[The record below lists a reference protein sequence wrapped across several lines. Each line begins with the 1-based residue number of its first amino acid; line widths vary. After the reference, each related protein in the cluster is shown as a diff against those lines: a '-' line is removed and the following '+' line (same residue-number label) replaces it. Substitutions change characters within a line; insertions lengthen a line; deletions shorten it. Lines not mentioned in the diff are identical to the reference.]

1 MACFHAIFYHYF
13 NKYLWRD
20 SKVMK
25 RFFLAFIGALL
36 ITISG
41 SYAGDWSKIK
51 IGTEG
56 AYPPWNGTNAAGEL
70 EGAEID
76 LAADLCAR
84 MNAECELVAQDWD
97 GIIPALQ
104 NGKYDAIIAGM
115 SITAERME
123 VINFSQ
129 GYANE
134 PAGFTVLKSSPLG
147 TLKASGK
154 VNMDNLTDT
163 SAGYLESLKSALS
176 GFTVGVQGSTTHENF
191 VKQEL
196 GGSVSMKS
204 YDTQQNMELDLAAGR
219 IDAALSDK
227 GSMEEFMSTDK
238 GKNLVFVGPDLG
250 GGPFGGGVGVGL
262 RKADTDLLAMFNKA
276 IDEARAD
283 GTLAKHF
290 SKWFGKDISM

>member
-1 MACFHAIFYHYF
+1 MI
-13 NKYLWRD
+13 
-20 SKVMK
+20 K
-25 RFFLAFIGALL
+25 RSFLTFIAFLFV
-36 ITISG
+36 TISVA
-41 SYAGDWSKIK
+41 YAHDWSKIK

-76 LAADLCAR
+76 LVRDLCAR

-134 PAGFTVLKSSPLG
+134 PASFSVLKSSSLAALG
-147 TLKASGK
+147 HSGK
-154 VNMDNLTDT
+154 VNMDSLNAT
-163 SAGYLESLKSALS
+163 SEGLLASLKSTLN
-176 GFTVGVQGSTTHENF
+176 GTTVGVQGSTTHENF
-191 VKQEL
+191 VKQVL
-196 GGSVSMKS
+196 GDSVTMKS
-204 YDTQQNMELDLAAGR
+204 YDTQENLELDLSVGR
-219 IDAALSDK
+219 IDAALSDQ
-227 GSMEEFMSTDK
+227 GSMEKFMESEN
-238 GKNLVFVGPDLG
+238 GKDIVFIGPGLG
-250 GGPFGGGVGVGL
+250 GGSFGEGVGVGL
-262 RKADTDLLAMFNKA
+262 RKRDTDLLQMFNKA

-283 GTLAKHF
+283 GTLAEHF
-290 SKWFGKDISM
+290 TKWFGKDISM

>member
-1 MACFHAIFYHYF
+1 MEVLVKKF
-13 NKYLWRD
+13 NFLLTILIALGV
-20 SKVMK
+20 ST
-25 RFFLAFIGALL
+25 LAF
-36 ITISG
+36 
-41 SYAGDWSKIK
+41 AGDWSKIK

-134 PAGFTVLKSSPLG
+134 PASFSVLKSSPLAALG
-147 TLKASGK
+147 SSGK
-154 VNMDNLTDT
+154 VNMDALNDT
-163 SAGYLESLKSALS
+163 SSALLDALKETLN
-176 GFTVGVQGSTTHENF
+176 GNVVGVQGSTTHENF
-191 VKQEL
+191 VKQVL
-196 GGSVSMKS
+196 GDSVTMKS

-227 GSMEEFMSTDK
+227 GSMEAFMET
-238 GKNLVFVGPDLG
+238 GGGQNIAFIGPGLG

-262 RKADTDLLAMFNKA
+262 RKADTDLLEMMNKA

-283 GTLAKHF
+283 GTLAEHF

>member
-1 MACFHAIFYHYF
+1 MEVLVKKF
-13 NKYLWRD
+13 NFLLTMLIALGL
-20 SKVMK
+20 ST
-25 RFFLAFIGALL
+25 LAF
-36 ITISG
+36 
-41 SYAGDWSKIK
+41 AGDWSKIK

-134 PAGFTVLKSSPLG
+134 PASFSVLKSSPLAALG
-147 TLKASGK
+147 SSGK
-154 VNMDNLTDT
+154 VNMDALNDT
-163 SAGYLESLKSALS
+163 SSALLDSLKETLN
-176 GFTVGVQGSTTHENF
+176 GHTVGVQGSTTHENF
-191 VKQEL
+191 VKQVL
-196 GGSVSMKS
+196 GDSVTMKS

-219 IDAALSDK
+219 IDAALCDQ
-227 GSMEEFMSTDK
+227 GSMEAFMATD
-238 GKNLVFVGPDLG
+238 GGQNVAFIGPGLG
-250 GGPFGGGVGVGL
+250 GGPFGGGVGLVYEKL
-262 RKADTDLLAMFNKA
+262 
-276 IDEARAD
+276 IP
-283 GTLAKHF
+283 
-290 SKWFGKDISM
+290 IS

>member
-1 MACFHAIFYHYF
+1 MI
-13 NKYLWRD
+13 
-20 SKVMK
+20 K
-25 RFFLAFIGALL
+25 RSFLTLVTFLL
-36 ITISG
+36 MTISFA
-41 SYAGDWSKIK
+41 YAGDWSKIK

-76 LAADLCAR
+76 LVFDLCKR
-84 MNAECELVAQDWD
+84 MKAECELVAQDWD

-104 NGKYDAIIAGM
+104 NGKYDAIMAGM

-134 PAGFTVLKSSPLG
+134 PASFSVLKSSPLAS
-147 TLKASGK
+147 LKFSGK
-154 VNMDNLTDT
+154 VNMDALDGK
-163 SAGYLESLKSALS
+163 SKKLLKSLKKTLKGA
-176 GFTVGVQGSTTHENF
+176 TIGVQGSTTHENF
-191 VKQEL
+191 VKQVL
-196 GGSVSMKS
+196 GDTVTMKS
-204 YDTQQNMELDLAAGR
+204 YDTQENLELDLSVGR
-219 IDAALSDK
+219 IDAALSDQ
-227 GSMEEFMSTDK
+227 GSMEKFMESDN
-238 GKNLVFVGPDLG
+238 GKNIAFIGPGLG

-262 RKADTDLLAMFNKA
+262 RKADTDLLKMFNKA

-283 GTLAKHF
+283 GSLAKHF

>member
-1 MACFHAIFYHYF
+1 
-13 NKYLWRD
+13 
-20 SKVMK
+20 MK
-25 RFFLAFIGALL
+25 FFLLTLFSILL
-36 ITISG
+36 SMITV
-41 SYAGDWSKIK
+41 SYAGEWSKIR

-134 PAGFTVLKSSPLG
+134 PASFSVLKSSPLAALG
-147 TLKASGK
+147 ASGK
-154 VNMDNLTDT
+154 VNMDALNDT
-163 SAGYLESLKSALS
+163 SSALLASLKETLN
-176 GFTVGVQGSTTHENF
+176 GNVVGVQGSTTHENF
-191 VKQEL
+191 VKQVL
-196 GGSVSMKS
+196 GDSVTMKS

-219 IDAALSDK
+219 IDAALCDQ
-227 GSMEEFMSTDK
+227 GSMEAFMETDG
-238 GKNLVFVGPDLG
+238 GKDVIFIGPGLG

-262 RKADTDLLAMFNKA
+262 RKADTDLLEMINKA

-283 GTLAKHF
+283 GTLAEHF
-290 SKWFGKDISM
+290 TKWFGKDISM

>member
-1 MACFHAIFYHYF
+1 MEVLVKKF
-13 NKYLWRD
+13 NFLLTILIALGV
-20 SKVMK
+20 ST
-25 RFFLAFIGALL
+25 LAF
-36 ITISG
+36 
-41 SYAGDWSKIK
+41 AGDWSKIK

-134 PAGFTVLKSSPLG
+134 PASFSVLKSSPLAALG
-147 TLKASGK
+147 ASGK
-154 VNMDNLTDT
+154 VNMDALNDT
-163 SAGYLESLKSALS
+163 SSALLASLKETLN
-176 GFTVGVQGSTTHENF
+176 GNVVGVQGSTTHENF
-191 VKQEL
+191 VKQVL
-196 GGSVSMKS
+196 GDSVTMKS

-219 IDAALSDK
+219 IDAALCDQ
-227 GSMEEFMSTDK
+227 GSMEAFMETDG
-238 GKNLVFVGPDLG
+238 GKDVIFIGPGLG

-262 RKADTDLLAMFNKA
+262 RKADTDLLEMINKA

-283 GTLAKHF
+283 GTLAEHF
-290 SKWFGKDISM
+290 TKWFGKDISM

>member
-1 MACFHAIFYHYF
+1 MI
-13 NKYLWRD
+13 R
-20 SKVMK
+20 
-25 RFFLAFIGALL
+25 RFFLTFSAFLL
-36 ITISG
+36 MTISA

-56 AYPPWNGTNAAGEL
+56 AYPPWNGTNAAGAL

-76 LAADLCAR
+76 LAMDLCAR

-104 NGKYDAIIAGM
+104 NGKYDAIMAGM

-134 PAGFTVLKSSPLG
+134 PASFSVLKSSKLAA
-147 TLKASGK
+147 LKSGGK
-154 VNMDNLTDT
+154 VNMDALNST
-163 SAGYLESLKSALS
+163 STALLDSLKSTLKGS
-176 GFTVGVQGSTTHENF
+176 VVGVQGSTTHENF
-191 VKQEL
+191 VKQVL
-196 GGSVSMKS
+196 GDSVTMKS
-204 YDTQQNMELDLAAGR
+204 YDTQENLELDLSVGR
-219 IDAALSDK
+219 IDAALSDQ
-227 GSMEEFMSTDK
+227 GSMEKFMESDK
-238 GKNLVFVGPDLG
+238 GKNIAFIGPGLG
-250 GGPFGGGVGVGL
+250 GGTFGGGVGVGL
-262 RKADTDLLAMFNKA
+262 RKADTDLLGMFNKA

-283 GTLAKHF
+283 GSLEKHF

>member
-1 MACFHAIFYHYF
+1 M
-13 NKYLWRD
+13 
-20 SKVMK
+20 MK
-25 RFFLAFIGALL
+25 RFFLTLISVLL
-36 ITISG
+36 VTFSA

-76 LAADLCAR
+76 LVADLCAR

-115 SITAERME
+115 SITEERMK

-134 PAGFTVLKSSPLG
+134 PASFSVLKSSPLA
-147 TLKASGK
+147 TLQSSGK
-154 VNMDNLTDT
+154 VNMDALDDT
-163 SAGYLESLKSALS
+163 SSALLDSLKSTLA
-176 GFTVGVQGSTTHENF
+176 GKIVGVQGSTTHENF
-191 VKQEL
+191 VKQVL
-196 GGSVSMKS
+196 GDSVTMKS
-204 YDTQQNMELDLAAGR
+204 YDTQLNLELDLSSGR
-219 IDAALSDK
+219 IDALLSDK
-227 GSMEEFMSTDK
+227 GSMEEYMSTDS
-238 GKNLVFVGPDLG
+238 GKDVIFIGPNLG
-250 GGPFGGGVGVGL
+250 GGPFGAGVGAGL
-262 RKADTDLLAMFNKA
+262 RKADTDLLEMINKA

-283 GTLAKHF
+283 GTLAEHF
-290 SKWFGKDISM
+290 IKWFGKDISM

>member
-1 MACFHAIFYHYF
+1 MI
-13 NKYLWRD
+13 KK
-20 SKVMK
+20 S
-25 RFFLAFIGALL
+25 FLTL
-36 ITISG
+36 ITFLLMTISV

-76 LAADLCAR
+76 LALDLCKR
-84 MNAECELVAQDWD
+84 MKAECELVAQDWD

-134 PAGFTVLKSSPLG
+134 PASFSVLKSSKLAA
-147 TLKASGK
+147 LKAGGK
-154 VNMDNLTDT
+154 VNMDALDGK
-163 SAGYLESLKSALS
+163 SKKLLKSLKKTLKGA
-176 GFTVGVQGSTTHENF
+176 TVGVQGSTTHENF
-191 VKQEL
+191 VKQVL
-196 GGSVSMKS
+196 GDSVTMKS
-204 YDTQQNMELDLAAGR
+204 YDTQENLELDLSIGR
-219 IDAALSDK
+219 IDAALSDQ
-227 GSMEEFMSTDK
+227 GSMEKFMESDK
-238 GKNLVFVGPDLG
+238 GKEIAFIGPGLG
-250 GGPFGGGVGVGL
+250 GGSFGGGVGVGL
-262 RKADTDLLAMFNKA
+262 RKADTDLLKMFNKA

-283 GTLAKHF
+283 GSLAKHF

>member
-1 MACFHAIFYHYF
+1 
-13 NKYLWRD
+13 
-20 SKVMK
+20 MK
-25 RFFLAFIGALL
+25 FFLLTLFSILL
-36 ITISG
+36 SMITV
-41 SYAGDWSKIK
+41 SYAGEWSKIR

-134 PAGFTVLKSSPLG
+134 PASFSVLKSSPLASLG
-147 TLKASGK
+147 ASGK
-154 VNMDNLTDT
+154 VNMDALNDT
-163 SAGYLESLKSALS
+163 SSALLASLKETLN
-176 GFTVGVQGSTTHENF
+176 GNVVGVQGSTTHENF
-191 VKQEL
+191 VKQVL
-196 GGSVSMKS
+196 GDSVTMKS

-219 IDAALSDK
+219 IDAALCDQ
-227 GSMEEFMSTDK
+227 GSMEAFMETDG
-238 GKNLVFVGPDLG
+238 GKDVIFIGPGLG

-262 RKADTDLLAMFNKA
+262 RKADTDLLEMINKA

-283 GTLAKHF
+283 GTLAEHF
-290 SKWFGKDISM
+290 TKWFGKDISM

>member
-1 MACFHAIFYHYF
+1 MEVLVKKF
-13 NKYLWRD
+13 NFLLTILIALGV
-20 SKVMK
+20 ST
-25 RFFLAFIGALL
+25 LAF
-36 ITISG
+36 
-41 SYAGDWSKIK
+41 AGDWSKIK

-134 PAGFTVLKSSPLG
+134 PASFSVLKSSPLAALG
-147 TLKASGK
+147 SSGK
-154 VNMDNLTDT
+154 VNMDALNDT
-163 SAGYLESLKSALS
+163 SSALLDALKETLN
-176 GFTVGVQGSTTHENF
+176 GNVVGVQGSTTHENF
-191 VKQEL
+191 VKQVL
-196 GGSVSMKS
+196 GDSVTMKS

-219 IDAALSDK
+219 IDAALCDQ
-227 GSMEEFMSTDK
+227 GSMEAFMATD
-238 GKNLVFVGPDLG
+238 GGQNVAFIGPGLG

-262 RKADTDLLAMFNKA
+262 RKADTDLLEMINKA

-283 GTLAKHF
+283 GTLAEHF